1 MIKRFAK
8 FMWDVMIEIG
18 QARHE
23 RMKRGDRYA
32 MWY

>member
-1 MIKRFAK
+1 MIKSFLK

-18 QARHE
+18 EARST
-23 RMKRGDRYA
+23 RLKRGDRYA